1 MKNLVKLKVI
11 LLVFSIIFT
20 SPSFGSDRILPLPKP
35 VVDQDRKA
43 ETAKKKEIY
52 PKKKPEAEKVT
63 VDYESPE
70 EGIVLKI
77 LVNEGENAAV
87 GKPIAIVG
95 EKNEN
100 INDLLSSEI
109 STVEEKPLADND
121 NISNSISKLAVS
133 KSPDN
138 ISPSAIRIAK
148 LRNVDLNTVSG
159 TGPNGMIMRTDVLKA
174 AALSVKSEDNESKHT
189 PQEIIPLTGIRS
201 TIASRLSAV
210 QRDVPQVTLIRSV
223 NVTSLYEYVKNN
235 DSFQGSFNDV
245 FVMVSGKTL
254 EKHKNFNSWF
264 INNEIQIFK
273 DVNVGVA
280 IDTSQGLNVVTIYN
294 VNNLNLANL
303 SSKIKELADK
313 ARNNKL
319 DVEDVKNSTFTVTNL
334 GMFGIEAFTPIINPP
349 QVAILGIGKIIQKPW
364 VINNDIKIQYIVDLS
379 ITFDHRA
386 VDGADA
392 ARFLDT
398 YIQYLTNIDWLK

>member
-1 MKNLVKLKVI
+1 MPKFGAIMENGKIIKWVKNIGEQINKNEILAVI
-11 LLVFSIIFT
+11 
-20 SPSFGSDRILPLPKP
+20 
-35 VVDQDRKA
+35 
-43 ETAKKKEIY
+43 
-52 PKKKPEAEKVT
+52 EAEKVT

-100 INDLLSSEI
+100 IDDLLSSEI
-109 STVEEKPLADND
+109 SIVEEKPLADND
-121 NISNSISKLAVS
+121 NISDSISKPTVS
-133 KSPDN
+133 KRPDN

-174 AALSVKSEDNESKHT
+174 ATLSVKSEDNASKHT

-201 TIASRLSAV
+201 TIASRLSVV
-210 QRDVPQVTLIRSV
+210 QREVPQVTLIRSV

-245 FVMVSGKTL
+245 FVMISGKTL

-280 IDTSQGLNVVTIYN
+280 IDTSQGLNVVTIYD

-364 VINNDIKIQYIVDLS
+364 VINNDIKIQYVVDLS

>member
-1 MKNLVKLKVI
+1 MPKFGAIMENGKIIKWAKNIGEQINKNEILTVI
-11 LLVFSIIFT
+11 
-20 SPSFGSDRILPLPKP
+20 
-35 VVDQDRKA
+35 
-43 ETAKKKEIY
+43 
-52 PKKKPEAEKVT
+52 EAEKVT

-70 EGIVLKI
+70 EGIILKI

-100 INDLLSSEI
+100 IDVLLSSEI

-121 NISNSISKLAVS
+121 NISDSISKLAVS

-174 AALSVKSEDNESKHT
+174 ATLSVKPEDNASKYT
-189 PQEIIPLTGIRS
+189 PQETIPLTGIRS

-210 QRDVPQVTLIRSV
+210 QREVPQVTLIRSV

-235 DSFQGSFNDV
+235 DSFSGSFNDV

-364 VINNDIKIQYIVDLS
+364 VINNDIKIQYIIDLS

>member
-1 MKNLVKLKVI
+1 MPKFGAIMENGKIIKWAKNIGEQINKNEILAVI
-11 LLVFSIIFT
+11 
-20 SPSFGSDRILPLPKP
+20 
-35 VVDQDRKA
+35 
-43 ETAKKKEIY
+43 
-52 PKKKPEAEKVT
+52 EAEKVT

-100 INDLLSSEI
+100 IDDLLSSEI
-109 STVEEKPLADND
+109 STVEEKPLVDND
-121 NISNSISKLAVS
+121 NISDSISKPTVS

-174 AALSVKSEDNESKHT
+174 ATRSVNSEDNASKYT
-189 PQEIIPLTGIRS
+189 PQETIPLTGIRS

-210 QRDVPQVTLIRSV
+210 QREVPQVTLMRSV

-235 DSFQGSFNDV
+235 DSFPGSFNDV

-364 VINNDIKIQYIVDLS
+364 VINNNIKIQYVIDLS

-386 VDGADA
+386 VDGADT

>member
-1 MKNLVKLKVI
+1 MPKFGAIMENGKIIKWVKNIGEQINKNEILAVI
-11 LLVFSIIFT
+11 
-20 SPSFGSDRILPLPKP
+20 
-35 VVDQDRKA
+35 
-43 ETAKKKEIY
+43 
-52 PKKKPEAEKVT
+52 EAEKVT

-121 NISNSISKLAVS
+121 NISDSISKLAVS

-174 AALSVKSEDNESKHT
+174 ATLSVKSEDNESKHT

>member
-1 MKNLVKLKVI
+1 MPKFGAIMENGKIIKWAKNIGEQINKNEILAVI
-11 LLVFSIIFT
+11 
-20 SPSFGSDRILPLPKP
+20 
-35 VVDQDRKA
+35 
-43 ETAKKKEIY
+43 
-52 PKKKPEAEKVT
+52 EAEKVT

-174 AALSVKSEDNESKHT
+174 ATLSVKSEDNESKHT